1 MLLILDTME
10 RCAGFNPKPSVQNL
24 IYKNIAMSN
33 LKKYGLRYILGLLL
47 MGLFST
53 SLQAQDIPKPA
64 DVFGF
69 EPGANYELIDN
80 DQLED
85 YYRQLAQASD
95 RVMLKEIGETHHGNT
110 LLLLIISSKENLSN
124 LDKYKSIS
132 QKLAKAKEIS
142 DEEAQRLSREG
153 KAVVW
158 IDSGLHSTELAHSQH
173 NPVFA
178 YKMATGESAEIRR
191 MRDEVILL
199 NMPMMNPDGHN
210 IVVDWYR
217 QQKDTEFAVT
227 DPPQVYHEYVGHDNN
242 RDWYMMLQNESQA
255 VSKMLYEEW
264 FPQIVVNHHQMGEM
278 PPRMFIPPFANPINP
293 NIPAMAVRGTNLVGE
308 HMANRFAGEGK
319 SGVIQGITF
328 NMWWNGGM
336 RTVPYFHNMV
346 GILTESTHRSPVP
359 KEWTEEDIPEKLVR
373 GGNEIPM
380 DESSIFYPDPWEGGM
395 ASMKQMVD
403 YHLTASMGVMDVAV
417 KRKQEWLY
425 NIYQM
430 GRDAIEK
437 GKEKNPYAYIISADQ
452 WDRAEAVN
460 MLKALKKGGIEIH
473 QATDDFEYNGKKYPK
488 NSYVIYSSQAFRP
501 YLKDLLEAQFYPDRR
516 LYPDGPPEPPY
527 DMAGWT
533 LPIQMGID
541 VVKVKDQIN
550 IATQA
555 VKEVS
560 PFNGSLVDKNS
571 SGYLIPSNS
580 NMGIVAVNKLL
591 KDGHKVHRFT
601 ENVSVDGRSF
611 APGAFYV
618 ESSTGVEQILDTA
631 SRKYGIHIFGVE
643 DRPDLQSMDLKKP
656 QIGIYHSWTGSMDE
670 GWTRW
675 IFDNYGFDYE
685 RLKDRDIQSGDLKGF
700 DIIVLPSMS
709 ASRLLN
715 GHEQGTMPE
724 KYVGGLGVEGAYHL
738 KKYVESGGTIVGW
751 EGATDFLMSQFG
763 LPVEDALKGID
774 QEEFFIPGSLIKM
787 TTNNS
792 HPQALGM
799 EKYHA
804 GFFLRQSKAFSVVE
818 PAEVEDKKAEGPP
831 VEVFSWYGDEDIL
844 LSGWALGEE
853 EHLAGKPAA
862 VRVGLGEGEVVLVG
876 FRPQLRAQPRAT
888 FKFLFNPILN
898 SASKGLSEVSE
909 WSQES

>member
-1 MLLILDTME
+1 
-10 RCAGFNPKPSVQNL
+10 
-24 IYKNIAMSN
+24 MSN
-33 LKKYGLRYILGLLL
+33 SLKKKGLRWMLALVLFGFLSSGLK
-47 MGLFST
+47 
-53 SLQAQDIPKPA
+53 AQEVIKPA
-64 DVFGF
+64 DFFGF
-69 EPGANYELIDN
+69 EPGTNYELIDN
-80 DQLED
+80 DQLEK
-85 YYRQLAQASD
+85 YYRLLADASD
-95 RVMLKEIGETHHGNT
+95 RVVLKEIGETHRGND
-110 LLLLIISSKENLSN
+110 LLMLIISSEENLAN

-132 QKLAKAKEIS
+132 QKLAKAKGVS
-142 DEEAQRLSREG
+142 DKEAKKLSREG

-158 IDSGLHSTELAHSQH
+158 IDSGLHSTELATSQH
-173 NPVFA
+173 NPVFV
-178 YKMATGESAEIRR
+178 YKMATGESPEVQK

-199 NMPMMNPDGHN
+199 NMPMMNPDGHE

-217 QQKDTEFAVT
+217 QQKDTEFALT
-227 DPPQVYHEYVGHDNN
+227 GPPEVYHEYVGHDNN
-242 RDWYMMLQNESQA
+242 RDWYMMLQKESQA
-255 VSKMLYEEW
+255 VSKVLYEEW

-278 PPRMFIPPFANPINP
+278 APRMFIPPFANPINP

-373 GGNEIPM
+373 GGDEIPM
-380 DESSIFYPDPWEGGM
+380 DESSIFYPDPWEGGT
-395 ASMKQMVD
+395 ATMKQMVN
-403 YHLTASMGVMDVAV
+403 YHLTSSMGVMDIAV

-430 GRDAIEK
+430 GRNAIEK
-437 GKEKNPYAYIISADQ
+437 GNENDPFAYVISPDQ
-452 WDRAEAVN
+452 WDRAESVN
-460 MLKALKKGGIEIH
+460 LLKALKKGGIEIH
-473 QATDDFEYNGKKYPK
+473 QATAEFEYNGETYPK
-488 NSYVIYSSQAFRP
+488 NSYVVYSSQAFRP
-501 YLKDLLEAQFYPDRR
+501 YLKDLMEPQFYPDRR
-516 LYPDGPPEPPY
+516 LYPGGPPEPPY

-541 VVKVKDQIN
+541 VTKIEDHIEIDTKTVEKI
-550 IATQA
+550 
-555 VKEVS
+555 S
-560 PFNGSLVDKNS
+560 PFTGAVYNRNR

-580 NMGIVAVNKLL
+580 NMGMVAANNLL
-591 KDGHKVHRFT
+591 NEGHQIERLT
-601 ENVSVDGRSF
+601 EEVSVDGRTF
-611 APGAFYV
+611 EPGAFYV
-618 ESSTGVEQILDTA
+618 ESRNDAKQLLRDA
-631 SRKYGIHIFGVE
+631 SRKYGIDIFGV
-643 DRPDLQSMDLKKP
+643 DGKPDVQSMAINNPK
-656 QIGIYHSWTGSMDE
+656 IGIYQSWTGSMDE

-675 IFDNYGFDYE
+675 IFDNYGFEYD
-685 RLKDRDIQSGDLKGF
+685 RLKNRHIQKGDLQKY
-700 DIIVLPSMS
+700 DIIILPSMS

-738 KKYVESGGTIVGW
+738 KKYVESGGTIIGW
-751 EGATDFLMSQFG
+751 EGATDFLMNQFG
-763 LPVEDALKGID
+763 LPVEDTLAGIS
-774 QEEFFIPGSLIKM
+774 EEDFFIPGSLIKLK
-787 TTNNS
+787 TDNS
-792 HPQALGM
+792 NPQALGI
-799 EKYHA
+799 EEDHA

-853 EHLAGKPAA
+853 EYLAGKPAA
-862 VRVGLGEGEVVLVG
+862 VRVALGEGEVVLVG

-898 SASKGLSEVSE
+898 SASEDLSKVSE
-909 WSQES
+909 WTKES